1 MSNRWVALTII
12 FLSFIQFT
20 LNWFNVI
27 PTFHPLIQDMHLTFP
42 QIGMVV
48 GAFVAGY
55 GLAHIPGGW
64 LSERYGMRAA
74 ILVGILVETLGA
86 LLSAEAPSYEVL
98 LAGRFLCGIGGS
110 IYLGGAVGLTTAWF
124 RGRELVLANGLVTG
138 VAFTVGAAIG
148 LFGWTPLVASMG
160 WRNALLAGA
169 AVGVVT
175 LVMMLV
181 AFPVPSSES
190 GEIGGAHLSMASLKR
205 IFTQP
210 ILWVVGFSFLGAYGA
225 YLSAAQLLPHY
236 AQEHLSASPEQGEL
250 LSVVLLLGGIPGGFI
265 GGWIGDKLLGVKGTL
280 VLGLVIEGVA
290 LLMVPYL
297 GVPGLVVAAGAIG
310 CFGIISFVTWI
321 SLPGKLDHTLHI
333 SDVPTAVGLMLT
345 IIAIGGAIM
354 PPLYTQIVSSYGAS
368 TAWWFLG
375 VATLV
380 FAIFALFA
388 PVAASERR
396 PALAKA

>member
-169 AVGVVT
+169 AVGAVT

>member
-297 GVPGLVVAAGAIG
+297 GIPGLVVAAGAIG